1 MIICEEEELLL
12 LLLVVVVHDSAVG
25 LGGHIADASEMTFTS
40 LLSSTL
46 LLLLSL

>member
-1 MIICEEEELLL
+1 MIICEEEELFVM
-12 LLLVVVVHDSAVG
+12 LLVGVVHDSAVG

-46 LLLLSL
+46 LLSLL